1 MEIQSSA
8 LYTMPENSPTSQNY
22 SPTQRQ
28 SLHHLQPQSEQRNI
42 HSRFQQSQN
51 QLRKKQNN
59 ETQKHDKLCINNR
72 TQQHEQQQNQLSKL
86 FIENLN
92 VNVIIDDI

>member
-8 LYTMPENSPTSQNY
+8 LYTMPKNSPTSQNY
-22 SPTQRQ
+22 SPTHHQ

-51 QLRKKQNN
+51 QLRKHQNN
-59 ETQKHDKLCINNR
+59 ESQKHDELNKNN
-72 TQQHEQQQNQLSKL
+72 
-86 FIENLN
+86 
-92 VNVIIDDI
+92 